1 MPTIDFDDNDPG
13 CPGQASEGASA
24 RRLLAQQAP
33 PPHVEAALMRAFER
47 RHARLPWYRR
57 LGAEALV
64 SGFSLAGLG
73 CIALLAATAALHSP
87 AMAPAAPAMS
97 TMYLLAQGFLPLADA
112 REIRKATHAQL
123 LQAELPRHVLL
134 SLGVPLDEGT
144 PDELLRT
151 DLVVT
156 ESGQPIAVRLAFN

>member
-13 CPGQASEGASA
+13 CPAQASEWAGA

-33 PPHVEAALMRAFER
+33 PWHVEDALMRAFKL
-47 RHARLPWYRR
+47 RHAPLPWYRR
-57 LGAEALV
+57 LGADAIV
-64 SGFSLAGLG
+64 SGFSLAGVG

-151 DLVVT
+151 ELMVT